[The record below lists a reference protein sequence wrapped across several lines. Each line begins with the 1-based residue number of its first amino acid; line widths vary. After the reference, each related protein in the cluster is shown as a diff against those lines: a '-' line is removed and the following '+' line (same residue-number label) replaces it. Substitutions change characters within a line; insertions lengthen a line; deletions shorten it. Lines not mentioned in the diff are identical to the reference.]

1 MRNNNGS
8 SSPARKPRSLG
19 MKAVDLFAGLGGFT
33 EGAEAAG
40 IKVVWAAN
48 HWAEAVRCHQE
59 NHPEVEHACQ
69 DLQQADWTAVPSHDV
84 LMASPC
90 CQGHSKARG
99 KDRPHHDASRA
110 TAWAVV
116 SCAEAHQPPLIVI
129 ENVVDYKDW
138 QLYPAWCQAMS
149 TLGYTLSPHVLDA
162 ADYGVPQNRKRLII
176 IGTRSRHPLILRP
189 RDGAQPA
196 IAPFI
201 QWDRGTW
208 RKIDKSLSARTLQRI
223 ANGRRRYGD
232 RFLAPYYS
240 SGSGL
245 TGRSVDR
252 PVGTITTKDRWA
264 IIDGD
269 RTRLFNV
276 EECRAAMGFRSSYCL
291 PKAPAL
297 AKHLLGNAVPPP
309 LVTEVLLEIAA

>member
-1 MRNNNGS
+1 MRKDS
-8 SSPARKPRSLG
+8 SAPASKAGRLG
-19 MKAVDLFAGLGGFT
+19 LKAVDLFAGLGGFT

-48 HWAEAVRCHQE
+48 HSPDAVLCHQV
-59 NHPEVEHACQ
+59 NHPEVEHVCQ
-69 DLQQADWTAVPSHDV
+69 DLRQADWTAVPRHDV
-84 LMASPC
+84 ILASPC

-99 KDRPHHDASRA
+99 KERPHHDASRS

-116 SCAEAHQPPLIVI
+116 DCAEMHRPAYAVI
-129 ENVVDYKDW
+129 ENVPEFCQW
-138 QLYPAWCQAMS
+138 QLYPAWSEAMKA
-149 TLGYTLSPHVLDA
+149 LGYTLSPHILDA

-176 IGTRSRHPLILRP
+176 IGTRSKHPLILRP
-189 RDGAQPA
+189 RDGVQPA

-208 RKIDKSLSARTLQRI
+208 RRIDKTLSERTLERI
-223 ANGRRRYGD
+223 ANGRRRFGE

-245 TGRSVDR
+245 TGRSIDR

-264 IIDGD
+264 VIDGD
-269 RTRLFNV
+269 RMRLFNV
-276 EECRAAMGFRSSYCL
+276 DECRAAMGFRPSYRL
-291 PKAPAL
+291 PAAPAL